1 MTSVFFQRRISK
13 MTLNRTRA
21 AVILLWPLVLV
32 AGASTQKPEAK
43 DPLQTVAVYNGKW
56 HSEDEAFDTRFS
68 KAAKESVDLVNT
80 CSTQGDFYICH
91 QQLSKASGTT
101 SSVMIFLWNSKA
113 QVFDTYVMDARGG
126 DPYHG
131 HLTTEGDTFTWG
143 SAAENDSGP
152 RWRTLNLFSG
162 RDRIVY
168 RVQFSTDGGKTWTT
182 TKQGTETRVSK

>member
-1 MTSVFFQRRISK
+1 

-21 AVILLWPLVLV
+21 AVILLWLLVLV

-43 DPLQTVAVYNGKW
+43 DPLQTVVVYNGKW
-56 HSEDEAFDTRFS
+56 HSEDEAFDTRYS

-113 QVFDTYVMDARGG
+113 QGFDTYVMDARGG

-131 HLTTEGDTFTWG
+131 RLTIEGDTFIWG